1 MARARAVETPRAR
14 EHSLGRRAA
23 VAGALKVAWRKVGRI
38 TRQAHEGTIAV
49 TNGAVA
55 ISGPALLGQ
64 NALTARL
71 GTVRAAQADVVD
83 DATAVAGIHVRASR
97 DVEGIR
103 RQILLP
109 GLASAAD
116 RVRHEQQREEKAYL
130 VRGAT
135 KSDKTMRGATIPQP
149 FNLTKRRGKEN
160 ARREA
165 LAARIRDQQMVESTF
180 HPKTTEARNRV
191 LINQILEDDSLFEDD
206 M

>member
-83 DATAVAGIHVRASR
+83 DATTVAGIHVRASR

-103 RQILLP
+103 RKILLP

-116 RVRHEQQREEKAYL
+116 RVRHEQQREEKASKGECHRDCRRARNGI
-130 VRGAT
+130 VRVLR
-135 KSDKTMRGATIPQP
+135 S
-149 FNLTKRRGKEN
+149 RRMLPRQRIRVCH
-160 ARREA
+160 ADVTPA
-165 LAARIRDQQMVESTF
+165 LAVAVSE
-180 HPKTTEARNRV
+180 PV
-191 LINQILEDDSLFEDD
+191 
-206 M
+206 